1 MPAPHPFPSYSP
13 SPASAPGRWGKVPGD
28 LSSGYRSSGLS
39 QGRDGGRGWRLAPA
53 KRLPPA
59 QLFHQGSRGR
69 WDHLPKPPA
78 GSELGRVS
86 PGDSPGTKATTSS
99 TCWPQARPRPRV
111 ACSHPQ
117 ISPTWCKW
125 RESHQSPDPSWKA
138 QMPRG
143 APPLPGHVRD
153 RQVPAGPGGM
163 RRRPPPPHRQPA
175 PRPSPA
181 LTGIPD
187 SERSRLAT
195 YPARASRCP
204 RSAASVSLRD
214 ARD

>member
-39 QGRDGGRGWRLAPA
+39 QGRDGGWGWRLAPA

-59 QLFHQGSRGR
+59 QLFHRGHVEGGTTYPSPQQAQSWGGSPLETLRVLKPQ
-69 WDHLPKPPA
+69 LPAPA
-78 GSELGRVS
+78 GH
-86 PGDSPGTKATTSS
+86 
-99 TCWPQARPRPRV
+99 RPRV

-153 RQVPAGPGGM
+153 RQVPAGPRGM

-187 SERSRLAT
+187 SGRSRLAT

-204 RSAASVSLRD
+204 RSTASVSLRD